1 MFCSIRL
8 HFIWSSWILFSEL
21 ERVAKEFCLI
31 RRSFLRSILRSYIL
45 GSSTLRT
52 SFRASCEGDHRWDTD
67 IKDHQQLRVPFSF
80 WIFPRS
86 PAKKSFWRSFGLF
99 STYPTNPPI
108 PLNESRIDPQMG
120 VMQSVTF
127 LARSLK
133 KKTNSLVGRYMETY
147 SCMMPRVELSS
158 SYWSVESL
166 PSLSANVSMS
176 LKVACSLEL

>member
-67 IKDHQQLRVPFSF
+67 IKDHQQPRVPFSF
-80 WIFPRS
+80 WIFLRS
-86 PAKKSFWRSFGLF
+86 PAQRYSWETLLDFSPPTLFQPWTNQRLNHIWGRCSWWHLWPEAWRRTHQFK
-99 STYPTNPPI
+99 
-108 PLNESRIDPQMG
+108 
-120 VMQSVTF
+120 VTGWE
-127 LARSLK
+127 
-133 KKTNSLVGRYMETY
+133 TVGH
-147 SCMMPRVELSS
+147 
-158 SYWSVESL
+158 L
-166 PSLSANVSMS
+166 P
-176 LKVACSLEL
+176 